1 MIKSWFMREAVKD
14 KGRLE
19 DILEYSNNV
28 LSIIEGV
35 DFECFEKIF

>member
-1 MIKSWFMREAVKD
+1 MREAVKD